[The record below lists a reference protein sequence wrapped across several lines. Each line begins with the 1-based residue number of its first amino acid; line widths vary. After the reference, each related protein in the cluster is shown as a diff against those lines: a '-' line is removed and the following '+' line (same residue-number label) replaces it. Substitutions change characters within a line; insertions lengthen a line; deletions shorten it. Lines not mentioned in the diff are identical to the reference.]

1 MRREKMLRDLRDH
14 FVANKSSSKEEKQIL
29 FITFEIRM
37 GLLVLFHQKT
47 KTNFLFNSQIF
58 TF

>member
-37 GLLVLFHQKT
+37 GLLVLFYQKT
-47 KTNFLFNSQIF
+47 KT
-58 TF
+58 